1 LAAGYT
7 WVALYQAALF
17 ELNSEKILDYISKA
31 EEAIQKRRTE
41 LLQHSQM
48 HDELNAIEQAL
59 RALRQLRE
67 ISERHT

>member
-1 LAAGYT
+1 LAAGYS

-17 ELNSEKILDYISKA
+17 ELNSEKILDYISRA
-31 EEAIQKRRTE
+31 EEAIHKRRTE

-67 ISERHT
+67 INERHT